1 MDMSD
6 VLFGRLLDKRIVVV
20 GAEVTDDVANVV
32 VSQLL
37 MLDAMDPAEDI
48 QLYVNS
54 PGGSVPAGFAIYDTM
69 RIVKADVSTYAVG
82 KAMGIAQFIL
92 SSGTPGKRFALPD
105 STITLRRVREE
116 SGDSGGD
123 VTARAELHRRWAE
136 EVIRITAE
144 QTGQPPETIAADS
157 ESGRSFTAVEARDYG
172 IVDHVATS
180 VLSAPTFN

>member
-1 MDMSD
+1 MDLSD
-6 VLFGRLLDKRIVVV
+6 VLFGRLLDRRIVVV
-20 GAEVTDDVANVV
+20 GAEVTDDVASVII
-32 VSQLL
+32 SQLL
-37 MLDAMDPAEDI
+37 MLNAVNPAEEI
-48 QLYVNS
+48 QLFVNS

-69 RIVKADVSTYAVG
+69 RIVKADISTYAVG

-105 STITLRRVREE
+105 ATITLCRADGEFD
-116 SGDSGGD
+116 DSGAE
-123 VTARAELHRRWAE
+123 VTTRAELHRRWAE
-136 EVIRITAE
+136 ELARITAE